1 MPSSLQSTECADVCT
16 IGRRRADG
24 GLVCRG
30 VTGPAHETNAAGA
43 APPRRSRTG
52 TLAER
57 QQRRREAMLAAGLDL
72 FGTKGY
78 TATRVDE
85 VCRQASVSTR
95 NFYEE
100 FDNRLDLLVAVGD
113 RVAATVFTAWT
124 TASGPGLRAR
134 VSALVHALVDDP
146 RVARVAFVEVWQ
158 IDPAAGRTRHETV
171 RIFPEWI
178 AAYMQDEFDRRG
190 LSTRERTALTV
201 ATFGAADE
209 LIADWVLS
217 PDGDRPPVDTLIDE
231 VAAVTATILGRPT
244 GGREAQA
251 ATPRPPGPARPG

>member
-1 MPSSLQSTECADVCT
+1 MPPRLQSTDRAVACT
-16 IGRRRADG
+16 IGRPRAQG
-24 GLVCRG
+24 GVVCRG
-30 VTGPAHETNAAGA
+30 VTGPVHETNAAA
-43 APPRRSRTG
+43 SAPPRRSRTG

-124 TASGPGLRAR
+124 TAGGPGLRAR

-146 RVARVAFVEVWQ
+146 RVARVAFVELLQV
-158 IDPAAGRTRHETV
+158 DPAAGRTRHETT
-171 RIFPEWI
+171 RIFPDWI
-178 AAYMQDEFDRRG
+178 VAYMHDEFDRRG
-190 LSTRERTALTV
+190 LSARERTALAV

-209 LIADWVLS
+209 LIAAWVLS
-217 PDGDRPPVDTLIDE
+217 RDDDRPPVDALVDE
-231 VAAVTATILGRPT
+231 VTAVAATILALPAGPTTATRPT
-244 GGREAQA
+244 RAG
-251 ATPRPPGPARPG
+251 